1 LISSRA
7 VRRYAKALLKVGLEE
22 GKAEQYGEELS
33 LFNNFLQAEEKLR
46 LVLINPAIHPK
57 QRTSI
62 VEEIAKRLGLSE
74 VIINFLR
81 ILVEK
86 NRVKA
91 LPDLL
96 QIYRDLLDEA
106 MGRARAV
113 LYTPFDL
120 SEERI
125 KEITRSLEE
134 KVEKKIIMRVEKDPT
149 LIGGVVVK
157 IGGMIYD
164 GSIRT
169 QLRRVRE
176 NMLEG

>member
-1 LISSRA
+1 MISSRA
-7 VRRYAKALLKVGLEE
+7 VRRYAKALLKIGLEE
-22 GKAEQYGEELS
+22 GEAEQYGEELS

-86 NRVKA
+86 NRIKA

-125 KEITRSLEE
+125 KVITRSLEE

-169 QLRRVRE
+169 QLRRVKE

>member
-1 LISSRA
+1 MISSQT
-7 VRRYAKALLKVGLEE
+7 VRRYAKALLKIGLEE

-33 LFNNFLQAEEKLR
+33 LFNNFFQAEERLR
-46 LVLINPAIHPK
+46 LALINPAIHPK

-74 VIINFLR
+74 AIVNFLR

-86 NRVKA
+86 NRAKA
-91 LPDLL
+91 LPRLL
-96 QIYRDLLDEA
+96 QVYRDLLDEA
-106 MGRARAV
+106 LGRARAV

-120 SEERI
+120 PEERI
-125 KEITRSLEE
+125 REITKNLEE
-134 KVEKKIIMRVEKDPT
+134 KVGKKIIMCVEKDPS

-176 NMLEG
+176 NMLKG

>member
-1 LISSRA
+1 MISSRA
-7 VRRYAKALLKVGLEE
+7 VRRYAKALLKIGLEE

-33 LFNNFLQAEEKLR
+33 LFNNFFQAEEKLR

-106 MGRARAV
+106 MGRA
-113 LYTPFDL
+113 
-120 SEERI
+120 
-125 KEITRSLEE
+125 
-134 KVEKKIIMRVEKDPT
+134 
-149 LIGGVVVK
+149 
-157 IGGMIYD
+157 
-164 GSIRT
+164 
-169 QLRRVRE
+169 
-176 NMLEG
+176 

>member
-1 LISSRA
+1 MISSQT
-7 VRRYAKALLKVGLEE
+7 VRRYAKALLKIGLEE

-33 LFNNFLQAEEKLR
+33 LFNNFFQAEEKLR
-46 LVLINPAIHPK
+46 LALINPAIHPK

-74 VIINFLR
+74 AIVNFLR

-91 LPDLL
+91 LPRLL
-96 QIYRDLLDEA
+96 QVYRDLLDEA
-106 MGRARAV
+106 LGRARAV

-120 SEERI
+120 PEERI
-125 KEITRSLEE
+125 REITKNLEE
-134 KVEKKIIMRVEKDPT
+134 KVGKKIIMCVEKDPS

-176 NMLEG
+176 NMLKG

>member
-1 LISSRA
+1 MISSRA

-46 LVLINPAIHPK
+46 LILINPAIHPK

-86 NRVKA
+86 NRIKA

-125 KEITRSLEE
+125 KVITRSLEE